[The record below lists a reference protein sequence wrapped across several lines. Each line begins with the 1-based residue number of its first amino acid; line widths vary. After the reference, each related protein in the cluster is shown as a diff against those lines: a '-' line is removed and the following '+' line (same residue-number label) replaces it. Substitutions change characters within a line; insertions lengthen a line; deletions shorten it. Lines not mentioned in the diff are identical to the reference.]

1 MRKFAINLSL
11 TVNVEQLLPFPD
23 IDPVAFAL
31 GPFVLRWY
39 ALAYLAGVGLGL
51 LYGMS
56 LTARA
61 SLWPNNKPPFTSAE
75 LVDFAFWAVIGIILG
90 GRMGYVVF
98 YNPIYFA
105 QNPLEALQIWQ
116 GGMSFHGGMLGLI
129 VTMYLFGRSK
139 GANFLS
145 TLDLLGCVTTIGL
158 LLGRL
163 SNFINGELYGRET
176 SLPWGVVFPGAG
188 DLPRHP
194 SQLYEAALEGLVL
207 FVIIRIVTHVG
218 FGLRRPGL
226 VAGIFGVGYALSR
239 ILVEFVRLPD
249 VQIGYLYGGWLT
261 LGMVLT
267 VPLLLAGLSLIAYA
281 LRPRNAL

>member
-1 MRKFAINLSL
+1 M
-11 TVNVEQLLPFPD
+11 PFPE
-23 IDPVAFAL
+23 IDQIAFAF
-31 GPFVLRWY
+31 GPLVIRWY

-51 LYGMS
+51 LYGLS
-56 LTARA
+56 LLSRP
-61 SLWPNNKPPFTSAE
+61 SLWPKNQPPFTSAE
-75 LVDFAFWAVIGIILG
+75 FVDFAFWSVIGIILG
-90 GRMGYVVF
+90 GRLGYVFF

-105 QNPLEALQIWQ
+105 QNPLEALQVWQ
-116 GGMSFHGGMLGLI
+116 GGMSFHGGMIGLI
-129 VTMYLFGRSK
+129 LVMAIFGRSK

-145 TLDLLGCVTTIGL
+145 TLDLLGCVATIGL
-158 LLGRL
+158 FLGRL

-176 SLPWGVVFPGAG
+176 ALPWGVVFPGAG
-188 DLPRHP
+188 DQPRHP
-194 SQLYEAALEGLVL
+194 SQLYEAGLEGLVL
-207 FVIIRIVTHVG
+207 FVIIRLVTHVG

-267 VPLLLAGLSLIAYA
+267 LPLLLAGVGLIAYA
-281 LRPRNAL
+281 LRPRNAI